1 MKVILEN
8 NTLKIIR
15 IKIRVSQTFLQM
27 TPFKEIKKVMAPST
41 KLLINYH
48 R

>member
-27 TPFKEIKKVMAPST
+27 TPFKETKKVIAPFNKVT
-41 KLLINYH
+41 HKLP
-48 R
+48 